1 MKTFTTRTAI
11 SLLLAVPLLSG
22 VTGSNWSDYSIGTSF
37 DVQVESQHR
46 KLYPPDQKPTIETS
60 TEHWNLVKK
69 DEQTATFEVTSG
81 DQKTEET
88 LPLTLDPLPVSDDG
102 KQGQETHTKVEVDR
116 ETITTPLGTFECTRI
131 HRRRSMNDAG
141 GEDVEWRAVRFPI
154 AIRTYSKWS
163 HKQNED
169 IETRTVVRFTLAK

>member
-69 DEQTATFEVTSG
+69 DEQTATFEV
-81 DQKTEET
+81 
-88 LPLTLDPLPVSDDG
+88 
-102 KQGQETHTKVEVDR
+102 
-116 ETITTPLGTFECTRI
+116 
-131 HRRRSMNDAG
+131 
-141 GEDVEWRAVRFPI
+141 
-154 AIRTYSKWS
+154 
-163 HKQNED
+163 
-169 IETRTVVRFTLAK
+169 